1 MRNRS
6 QVKVDEAAETIVPG
20 VQNYTTQVEGL
31 KDLVFTSMWQ
41 SEILVASLEIYTV
54 VSRDIP

>member
-1 MRNRS
+1 M
-6 QVKVDEAAETIVPG
+6 KVDEAAETIVPG